1 MRVIASADLMV
12 ADGVEVSTSSGR
24 DVPRCEDI

>member
-1 MRVIASADLMV
+1 VIASADLMV
-12 ADGVEVSTSSGR
+12 ADGVEVSTSSSGR